1 MDAAERLTFLPFI
14 QRGDVDDLELAEG
27 LLRSHPLG
35 GHLPTQ
41 ELLLANANLLEIV
54 PRFPRRPS
62 FVADLVDELHRCF
75 VIGQHVLNG
84 VRFVAAVVIGL
95 KTSSQSRLVAAMV
108 GRWRTICRGR
118 RCRRLGVGGGHG
130 RRSFDP
136 CQLARG
142 GETVLRR
149 CRPMPGLPG
158 AAVEDVMRVGR
169 GGIGARTDR
178 CRRLASHG
186 GDRDRGVEGS
196 GEGGQARS
204 AQVGRRLVGSANTP
218 GGAVPPLLRLVLVLG
233 MVLGLVLSVE
243 LGLVLLPVD
252 VVDEAVVQLAEVRSK
267 CSLRP
272 MLP

>member
-1 MDAAERLTFLPFI
+1 
-14 QRGDVDDLELAEG
+14 
-27 LLRSHPLG
+27 
-35 GHLPTQ
+35 
-41 ELLLANANLLEIV
+41 
-54 PRFPRRPS
+54 
-62 FVADLVDELHRCF
+62 
-75 VIGQHVLNG
+75 
-84 VRFVAAVVIGL
+84 
-95 KTSSQSRLVAAMV
+95 
-108 GRWRTICRGR
+108 
-118 RCRRLGVGGGHG
+118 
-130 RRSFDP
+130 
-136 CQLARG
+136 
-142 GETVLRR
+142 
-149 CRPMPGLPG
+149 MPGLPG

-233 MVLGLVLSVE
+233 MVLRLVLGLVLGLVLSVE